1 MVTCPV
7 DGREQANGDVPP
19 GVTEMGRAL
28 GEQGL
33 QRPAGLGGYATIPPT
48 IVPRAGLSQACG
60 PRRPGSRPARS
71 RCHLGPLRFGATTG
85 IGIGI
90 TYGLVYVIT
99 FAVGYR
105 SSGLATPAFMTF
117 MIARTWL
124 ALQRKLP
131 WALMPYL
138 EDAH

>member
-1 MVTCPV
+1 MDMPRSRRRSCP
-7 DGREQANGDVPP
+7 
-19 GVTEMGRAL
+19 
-28 GEQGL
+28 GL
-33 QRPAGLGGYATIPPT
+33 ACRRRAGLGD
-48 IVPRAGLSQACG
+48 RAAVQHG
-60 PRRPGSRPARS
+60 S

-85 IGIGI
+85 IVIGI
-90 TYGLVYVIT
+90 TYGLVYGIT